1 MKYAL
6 CLLAASLV
14 HAASVE
20 DTIKANLGKF
30 EVAAKAGD
38 STVLNALFADDLTYG
53 HSSAKFETKTEAVA
67 ALVKTKPTY
76 THKDIKVR
84 VYGNTATAH
93 MHINVQPINVN
104 VAVLQ
109 VWVKKGSNWQMVA
122 RHATR
127 LNP

>member
-20 DTIKANLGKF
+20 DTIKGNLEKF
-30 EVAAKAGD
+30 SVAAKAGD
-38 STVLNALFADDLTYG
+38 SAVLNALFSDDLTYG
-53 HSSAKFETKTEAVA
+53 HSSAKFETKAEAVA
-67 ALVKTKPTY
+67 ALVKSKPTY

-93 MHINVQPINVN
+93 MHINVQPIKDRKSV
-104 VAVLQ
+104 V
-109 VWVKKGSNWQMVA
+109 
-122 RHATR
+122 
-127 LNP
+127 

>member
-1 MKYAL
+1 MKFAL

-20 DTIKANLGKF
+20 DTIKANLDKF
-30 EVAAKAGD
+30 SMAAKAGD
-38 STVLNALFADDLTYG
+38 AAVLNTLFSDDLTYG
-53 HSSAKFETKTEAVA
+53 HSSAKFETKAEAVA

-109 VWVKKGSNWQMVA
+109 VWVKKGANWQMVS